1 MSQIA
6 KLQRDIT
13 FDAKNF
19 NIDFELQD
27 KIIEEETFKQQKK
40 EKEIISEE
48 QKKQEDMRKMM
59 KDKEN
64 IFIDMKEL
72 FFEILDK
79 LAVGKNPFT
88 EIMADQKKLVTFALL
103 LLITGGLMLFLS
115 NLMINKQN

>member
-27 KIIEEETFKQQKK
+27 KIIEEETIKQQK
-40 EKEIISEE
+40 KEIISEE

-88 EIMADQKKLVTFALL
+88 EIMADQKKLFTFALL

>member
-1 MSQIA
+1 MAQNA

-13 FDAKNF
+13 FDAKKF

-27 KIIEEETFKQQKK
+27 QIIEEEN
-40 EKEIISEE
+40 I
-48 QKKQEDMRKMM
+48 KKQEIKTQEEIKKQM
-59 KDKEN
+59 KDREN

-79 LAVGKNPFT
+79 LAVGQNPFI
-88 EIMADQKKLVTFALL
+88 EILADQKKLFTFALL
-103 LLITGGLMLFLS
+103 LIIVGGLMLFLS

>member
-13 FDAKNF
+13 FDAKKF

-27 KIIEEETFKQQKK
+27 KILEEEGL
-40 EKEIISEE
+40 I
-48 QKKQEDMRKMM
+48 KQEEFIKQEELIKQEEMKRMM

-88 EIMADQKKLVTFALL
+88 EIMADQKKLFTFALL
-103 LLITGGLMLFLS
+103 LLIIGGLMLFLS
-115 NLMINKQN
+115 NLMINKPN